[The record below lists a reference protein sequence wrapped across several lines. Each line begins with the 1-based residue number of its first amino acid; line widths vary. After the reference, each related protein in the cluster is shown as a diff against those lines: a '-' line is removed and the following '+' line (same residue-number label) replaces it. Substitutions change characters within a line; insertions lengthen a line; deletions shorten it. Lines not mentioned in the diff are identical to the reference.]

1 MKNNFLRTIAFC
13 FVMFAVSCS
22 KTASDL
28 SIYIPKDANAVFEV
42 DPKSISDKIASSGIT
57 IDSLANLFNKQGD
70 EDGLKWNDIENS
82 GVDLTKPMFLFSKTA
97 NSVQLGNITGGG
109 LIANITDAT
118 KLEAFLKKEKSD
130 KEVLK
135 GEGYSYKTLG
145 NDLVAGWT
153 DKVLIISVVS
163 GGNTAPGNYNSGQGT
178 LSQLQL
184 TTLFGQKEAESI
196 AAVDGFKDA
205 ISKQGDMHF
214 YLNASSALNGKPMPG
229 ADKINELIEGSYTEG
244 IINFE
249 KGKAV
254 ASSEFHANKTLSG
267 ILDKYPSKAINTGII
282 KNYPDTLC
290 GFGIV
295 SFNPKVLT
303 DVLHFMGF
311 DMMADGFI
319 SNLGFTSNDV
329 VNAFSGDIA
338 FMASPSVNDAAPVM
352 PDQQK
357 SMHHNNF
364 LASFQIGDK
373 AAFNKVLTG
382 LLNKNIIT
390 KNGNYYQLGSE
401 GGHGFIIE
409 VTNDNLLIASGSDIA
424 GAYTASGNKSFL
436 PADIEK
442 EINNKTSAVY
452 VDINTLLK
460 DKNSEAAS
468 IHLHDTY
475 YAFANS
481 VQAAKATFKNFIA
494 TSEKSDGNTIKG
506 SFELNFM
513 NTGENSLA
521 SLAKFIA
528 FARKEE
534 LANKKDSSKLPIPDS
549 TNDNENK

>member
-13 FVMFAVSCS
+13 LVVFAVSCS
-22 KTASDL
+22 KSASDL
-28 SIYIPKDANAVFEV
+28 SVFISKDANAVFEV
-42 DPKSISDKIASSGIT
+42 DPKTISDKIASSGIT
-57 IDSLANLFNKQGD
+57 LDSLANLFSKQDD
-70 EDGLKWNDIENS
+70 EAGLKWNDIENS
-82 GVDLTKPMFLFSKTA
+82 GVDLSKPMFLFSKTT
-97 NSVQLGNITGGG
+97 NSVQFGNTNSGG
-109 LIANITDAT
+109 LIANITDAA
-118 KLEAFLKKEKSD
+118 KLEAFLKKEKAD
-130 KEVLK
+130 KEILK
-135 GEGYSYKTLG
+135 GEGYSYITLG

-163 GGNTAPGNYNSGQGT
+163 GGNASPGSYNTGQGT

-184 TTLFGQKEAESI
+184 TTLFGQKASESI
-196 AAVDGFKDA
+196 ASVDGFKDA

-214 YLNASSALNGKPMPG
+214 YINASSALNGKPMPG
-229 ADKINELIEGSYTEG
+229 ADKINALIENSYTEG

-254 ASSEFHANKTLSG
+254 ASSEFHANKTLSD
-267 ILDKYPSKAINTGII
+267 ILSKYPSKEINTGII
-282 KNYPDTLC
+282 KNYPDTLS

-303 DVLHFMGF
+303 DILHYMGF

-338 FMASPSVNDAAPVM
+338 FMASPSINDAAPVM
-352 PDQQK
+352 PGQQ
-357 SMHHNNF
+357 SLHHNNY
-364 LASFQIGDK
+364 LASLQIGDK
-373 AAFNKVLTG
+373 AAFNKVLAG
-382 LLNKNIIT
+382 LLSKNIIT

-409 VTNDNLLIASGSDIA
+409 VTNDNLLIASGSDMA
-424 GAYTASGNKSFL
+424 EAYTASGNKSFL

-442 EINNKTSAVY
+442 EINNKTMAVY

-460 DKNSEAAS
+460 DNNSNAAN

-481 VQAAKATFKNFIA
+481 VQAAKATFKNFIT
-494 TSEKSDGNTIKG
+494 TSDKSDGKTIKG
-506 SFELNFM
+506 SFELNFI
-513 NTGENSLA
+513 NTNENSLA

-534 LANKKDSSKLPIPDS
+534 LANKNDPSKLPTLDS
-549 TNDNENK
+549 TEDNKNK